1 MMQDEAMRQAIAEV
15 ARTLKV
21 PPAAFAAVV
30 KVECGGRAHAL
41 VRGRKEPMIRFEGHY
56 FDRRLS
62 GVKRERARSE
72 GLSSPQVG
80 GVPNPASQTARWN
93 LLARAAQIDRKA
105 AYEATSWGV
114 GQVMGAHWAWLGY
127 GSVDSFVD
135 EARNGLSG
143 QLRVMAKYISQAGLA
158 PALQKQEWADFARGY
173 NGPGYRRNRYDA
185 RLAAAYEKY
194 ADTDFDFQVPTV
206 PELVRQQLP
215 GTTTSMFNIPIRFFA
230 ALFSRRR

>member
-30 KVECGGRAHAL
+30 KVECDGRAHAL

-80 GVPNPASQTARWN
+80 GVPNPGSQTARWN

-185 RLAAAYEKY
+185 KLAAAYEKY
-194 ADTDFDFQVPTV
+194 ADTDFDFQVPIV
-206 PELVRQQLP
+206 PERVRQQLP